1 MGDTPL
7 SDKIIVAAVI
17 AGCALLVAQAKADE
31 KFDLAIEAIIAS
43 DGMDTGLTYTD
54 HKPNYEITFTPSY
67 GIYYATLFAE
77 NVDYGPDST
86 TDGIVKLSAGA
97 TPVFGNLSVDFNL
110 QRRWKPGEAD
120 HASTR
125 WLPFVTATYTFNEQL
140 NASYG
145 IGYYAYD
152 HASLSKSFWELYS
165 AVDAT
170 PVDGLALH
178 AEASYDPD
186 SDFDHTDTLELI
198 GSATVTLPHGFE
210 VVGKIG
216 YEDYLQKQLPS
227 YTWAEAQ
234 INYNFNDHMTFGV
247 KAHGNNLNSVQCPDQ
262 AYTDCD
268 NSVFATLTLRG
279 KLSEL
284 AK

>member
-1 MGDTPL
+1 M
-7 SDKIIVAAVI
+7 SDKLIFVAVI
-17 AGCALLVAQAKADE
+17 AGCALLAAQAKADD

-54 HKPNYEITFTPSY
+54 HKPNFEISLTPSY

-77 NVDYGPDST
+77 NVDYGPDNE
-86 TDGIVKLSAGA
+86 TDGLVKLSAGA
-97 TPVFGNLSVDFNL
+97 TPEFGNLAVDFNL

-120 HASTR
+120 HASSR
-125 WLPFVTATYTFNEQL
+125 WLPYVTATYTFNDQL
-140 NASYG
+140 NTSYG
-145 IGYYAYD
+145 VGYYAYD
-152 HASLSKSFWELYS
+152 RSDLSKSFWELYT

-170 PVDGLALH
+170 PFEGLTLH
-178 AEASYDPD
+178 AEASYDPN
-186 SDFDHTDTLELI
+186 SDFDHTDYLEII
-198 GSATVTLPHGFE
+198 GSATITLPHNFE
-210 VVGKIG
+210 LVGKIG

-247 KAHGNNLNSVQCPDQ
+247 RAHGNSLSSVQCPDQ

-268 NSVFATLTLRG
+268 NSVFATLILRG
-279 KLSEL
+279 KLSDL
-284 AK
+284 SK